1 MKAIDGS
8 MIERERSL
16 DLIEQS
22 KAKARNVRNRTRSFE
37 WFGIGDGIAR
47 LIHYTELGDW
57 EEETNFYGQAHHL
70 ERIDGRVAQINGP
83 QAGYIELTSCGL
95 KAFFVPAVADVYKGR
110 DENTRLNFYLGFSY
124 DGLRAWSVKKP

>member
-37 WFGIGDGIAR
+37 WFGAGDGIAR

-57 EEETNFYGQAHHL
+57 DEETNFYSEAHHL
-70 ERIDGRVAQINGP
+70 ERVDGRVAQINGP
-83 QAGYIELTSCGL
+83 EAGYIELTSCGL
-95 KAFFVPAVADVYKGR
+95 RAFFVPAVADVHKGR
-110 DENTRLNFYLGFSY
+110 DENVRLNFYLGFSY
-124 DGLRAWSVKKP
+124 DGLRA